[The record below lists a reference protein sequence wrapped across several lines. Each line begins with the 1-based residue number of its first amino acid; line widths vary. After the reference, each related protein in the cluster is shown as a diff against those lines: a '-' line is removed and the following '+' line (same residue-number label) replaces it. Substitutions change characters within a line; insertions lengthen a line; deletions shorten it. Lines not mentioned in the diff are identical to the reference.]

1 MQAGQQCC
9 AAVLCCHTAK
19 SGRTAFFC
27 QPHSPCAAG
36 PAPSGSTRIIVEVLC
51 SCVCDGSA
59 PSRCGALLSCA
70 NLLPRKGTGKTPAL
84 PHTAQQQCWSPAGK
98 GSSCVQVGSERGR
111 TSPKGHRGS
120 SVMLFV
126 PLEQE
131 QGLQSTVR
139 LTLLCYFLQEPQNL
153 QPSPQQGLQLTVQNN
168 LRCGAGHTGQSIT
181 SQHSNGGKLWQSRTA
196 SPELEFGQD
205 TRAHTHS
212 L

>member
-1 MQAGQQCC
+1 METREIYSSQGCAGCQQCC

-19 SGRTAFFC
+19 SGRAAFFC

-51 SCVCDGSA
+51 SCVCGGSA
-59 PSRCGALLSCA
+59 PSRCGASA
-70 NLLPRKGTGKTPAL
+70 EPVQTFHPAKAQGKAPAPTPHCTAAAL
-84 PHTAQQQCWSPAGK
+84 VPTGK

-120 SVMLFV
+120 GVTLFV

-139 LTLLCYFLQEPQNL
+139 LTLLCYFLQEPQDPY
-153 QPSPQQGLQLTVQNN
+153 PSPQQGLQLTVQNN
-168 LRCGAGHTGQSIT
+168 PGMWGRAHRAEHHQLVQQWWEAVAKQNSIT
-181 SQHSNGGKLWQSRTA
+181 
-196 SPELEFGQD
+196 
-205 TRAHTHS
+205 
-212 L
+212 